1 MGKSMGTVD
10 KALHLLSFFT
20 VSRPEWGLSDL
31 ARASGHDK
39 ATVLRLLN
47 SLMGGGLIEKEETAK
62 TFRLG
67 AAVLRLARIREAS
80 YPFLSLVKSP
90 ADALSAAIQET
101 VHVSL
106 PEKDALAT
114 VYVVEPQ
121 RATRVYVDPSQP
133 LPYHATGSGLAFLA
147 FSGPD
152 ALEATFSRI
161 DLRAHTE
168 HTITS
173 RAALT
178 DRLSQI
184 RSAGYA
190 VSGSSFE
197 LETFGIAAPIFDAA
211 GSAAATVAA
220 ACLAARV
227 TPELETRVAAA
238 VTGTA
243 IEITRALGV
252 EPPAEFID
260 AHQGL
265 AG

>member
-20 VSRPEWGLSDL
+20 VSQPEWGLSDL
-31 ARASGHDK
+31 ARTSGHDK

-47 SLMGGGLIEKEETAK
+47 SLMAGGFVEKDVAAK

-90 ADALSAAIQET
+90 ADSLSCQIQET
-101 VHVSL
+101 VHVCL

-147 FSGPD
+147 FAESD
-152 ALEATFSRI
+152 VLDITFSRI
-161 DLRAHTE
+161 DFRAHTE

-173 RAALT
+173 KSALT

-190 VSGSSFE
+190 VSSGSFE
-197 LETFGIAAPIFDAA
+197 LETFGIASPIFDAS
-211 GSAAATVAA
+211 GYAAATVAA
-220 ACLAARV
+220 ACIASRI

-252 EPPAEFID
+252 EPPADFIMS
-260 AHQGL
+260 HHRL
-265 AG
+265 AS